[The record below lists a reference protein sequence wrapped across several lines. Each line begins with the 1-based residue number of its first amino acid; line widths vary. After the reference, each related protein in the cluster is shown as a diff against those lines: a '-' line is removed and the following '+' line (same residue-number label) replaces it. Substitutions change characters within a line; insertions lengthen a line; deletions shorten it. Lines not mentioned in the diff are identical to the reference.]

1 MSFIKQNLG
10 NKPSLLKPISILI
23 AISLIIGGTYY
34 FLGKKKSESEN
45 SKEESNQEVKSSGLD
60 QGKSIENVGDVEEVV
75 AKWIEA
81 NPQAIIQSVSNMQ
94 KKAMEEQMKDAQKNI
109 GAKKNELLDKNSPS
123 FAPSGY
129 NVTIVEFFDYACG
142 YCKKAEATV
151 EELLKEDKKIRIIY
165 KEFPILGAP
174 SMEMSTVAL
183 AVHILEPKSYQ
194 KFHQAL
200 MKSNERGKDAALKVA
215 ESVGINIEKLT
226 KILKDDEEKI
236 SKQLQENLTLGGS
249 IGINGTPGFVVGE
262 ELIPGA
268 LELSAMKEKVASVR
282 KK

>member
-10 NKPSLLKPISILI
+10 NKPSFLKIISILI
-23 AISLIIGGTYY
+23 AISLIIIAAYS
-34 FLGKKKSESEN
+34 FLKKKEAGSL
-45 SKEESNQEVKSSGLD
+45 KEESSQEIKSSGLD
-60 QGKSIENVGDVEEVV
+60 QGKEVKTVGDVEEVV

-81 NPQAIIQSVSNMQ
+81 NPQAIIQSVANMQ

-109 GAKKNELLDKNSPS
+109 GVKKNELFDKKSPS
-123 FAPSGY
+123 FSPSSY
-129 NVTIVEFFDYACG
+129 DVTIVEFFDYACG
-142 YCKKAEATV
+142 YCKKAETTV

-174 SMEMSTVAL
+174 SMEMSSVAL
-183 AVHILEPKSYQ
+183 AVHNLDPKSYQ

-200 MKSNERGKDAALKVA
+200 MKSNERGKDAALKIA

-226 KILKDDEEKI
+226 KILKDDQEKI
-236 SKQLQENLTLGGS
+236 NKQLQENLALGGS
-249 IGINGTPGFVVGE
+249 IGINGTPGFVIEE

-268 LELSAMKEKVASVR
+268 LELSAMKEKVAKAR